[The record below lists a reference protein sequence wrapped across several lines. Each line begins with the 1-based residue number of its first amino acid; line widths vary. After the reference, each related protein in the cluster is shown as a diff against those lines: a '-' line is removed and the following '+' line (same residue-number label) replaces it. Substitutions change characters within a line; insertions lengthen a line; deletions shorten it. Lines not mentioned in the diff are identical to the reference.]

1 MARILVVED
10 NPVMADAIRD
20 VLQFAGH
27 EVTIAPDGRA
37 GLEAIPKVTPEL
49 IISDVMMPRM
59 DGFQFYQHVRAN
71 PAWVF
76 IPFIFLTARGQ
87 EEDIMLGKRLGADDY
102 LVKPCEA
109 EELLA
114 VVDSKLVRARAL
126 SRAAGLEM
134 DKIKRTITQ
143 VIGHELRTPL
153 TWISGYAELLLGELE
168 NISPEEL
175 HRSLESI
182 KAGSERLAR
191 LVEDAVLVVSLD
203 SGQAKEDFDLT
214 AKVEANL
221 SLYVEQVLDRL
232 RPQAKE
238 RRVRLEMR
246 VPEDLPPVLLAA
258 RFFSEALIR
267 LVDNGIKFARQGVDS
282 YVIVSAQD
290 KPDEIEFI
298 VSDNGVGIPA
308 SELER
313 IFEPLVQVRRAEME
327 QQGVGLG
334 LTVARGL
341 IQLHGGR
348 MWAES
353 RLGEGTDIHFTLP
366 HASPDEIA
374 RAARQSEIGLNIEG
388 PHLSPSQGVTIQAD

>member
-1 MARILVVED
+1 MKG
-10 NPVMADAIRD
+10 P
-20 VLQFAGH
+20 
-27 EVTIAPDGRA
+27 
-37 GLEAIPKVTPEL
+37 
-49 IISDVMMPRM
+49 
-59 DGFQFYQHVRAN
+59 
-71 PAWVF
+71 
-76 IPFIFLTARGQ
+76 
-87 EEDIMLGKRLGADDY
+87 
-102 LVKPCEA
+102 
-109 EELLA
+109 LA
-114 VVDSKLVRARAL
+114 KA
-126 SRAAGLEM
+126 
-134 DKIKRTITQ
+134 Q
-143 VIGHELRTPL
+143 
-153 TWISGYAELLLGELE
+153 W
-168 NISPEEL
+168 SPPPTEWQ
-175 HRSLESI
+175 
-182 KAGSERLAR
+182 LAR
-191 LVEDAVLVVSLD
+191 PT
-203 SGQAKEDFDLT
+203 QAEFVICDYT
-214 AKVEANL
+214 I
-221 SLYVEQVLDRL
+221 
-232 RPQAKE
+232 
-238 RRVRLEMR
+238 
-246 VPEDLPPVLLAA
+246 
-258 RFFSEALIR
+258 EALIR